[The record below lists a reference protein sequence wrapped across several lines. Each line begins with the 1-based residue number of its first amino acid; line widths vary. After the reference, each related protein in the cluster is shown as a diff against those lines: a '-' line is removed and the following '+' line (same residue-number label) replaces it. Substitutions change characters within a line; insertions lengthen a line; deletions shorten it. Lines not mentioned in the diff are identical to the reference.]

1 MPRLDAVLL
10 CASALLAS
18 ALVISGCGEDT
29 SVIEGTVNIDA
40 SPDSIDAAWTLFG
53 GGETYSGSGDATLR
67 RRKNGDYTI
76 TWIACPGWV
85 TPMSETKTLEA
96 GEEIT
101 FAGAYLLE
109 PAGTGSI
116 VIDPGPDYLDATWDL
131 TGPASF
137 AYGGHG
143 DTAFTAMEA
152 GDYTVDWGEETGWLP
167 PSPDPDTRT
176 LSGGDTL
183 VFEGVYSEDFGIT
196 VPEMIDVPP
205 GSFVMGDGEALCGYE
220 LRNTTL
226 TKAFRLGRF
235 EITNAQYIEALEWA
249 FANAYITASV
259 DHVLDGLDDTMVE
272 LIDLDDPGCEIA
284 YNGGGDFALRDAGY
298 GLNPGHPVIEVTWY
312 GAARYCDWLS
322 LYEGLPRAYD
332 HEGDWACNGGD
343 PYSAEGY
350 RLPTEAEWEYAARFN
365 DQRIYPWGNDSPTC
379 ARANYGDCNDWTVE
393 AGTLPGG
400 VSALGFH
407 NMGGN
412 LSEWCNDW
420 WEVCG
425 IDTSAVTDPAGP
437 ASGVYRL
444 LRGGCWFYTD
454 LADEIRC
461 ARRLHVYPTD
471 SYEYYGFRICRT
483 GGGPT
488 PGW

>member
-1 MPRLDAVLL
+1 MSRTVYLFALAAAALTAAAAV
-10 CASALLAS
+10 
-18 ALVISGCGEDT
+18 SGCGEDT
-29 SVIEGTVNIDA
+29 SAIEGTVRVDA
-40 SPDSIDAAWTLFG
+40 SPDSIDAPWTLTG
-53 GGETYSGSGDATLR
+53 GGETYSGTGDATLC
-67 RRKNGDYTI
+67 RRKNGAYTI
-76 TWIACPGWV
+76 TWIARPGWV
-85 TPMSETKTLEA
+85 TPAGETKTLEA

-101 FAGAYLLE
+101 FLGPYILE
-109 PAGTGSI
+109 PVGTGSI
-116 VIDPGPDYLDATWDL
+116 VLDPDPDHLDAAWIL
-131 TGPASF
+131 TGPASL
-137 AYGGHG
+137 AYDGHG
-143 DTAFTAMEA
+143 DTAFTAMDTGE
-152 GDYTVDWGEETGWLP
+152 YTVDWGQEPGWRP
-167 PSPDPDTRT
+167 PDPDPVTGT

-183 VFEGVYSEDFGIT
+183 IFEGVYSEEFEIA

-220 LRNTTL
+220 LRSTTL
-226 TKAFRLGRF
+226 TRGFRLGMF

-249 FANAYITASV
+249 FRNAHIVASA

-272 LIDLDDPGCEIA
+272 LIDLDDPSCEIA
-284 YNGGGDFALRDAGY
+284 YNGGGDFELRDAGH
-298 GLNPGHPVIEVTWY
+298 GINPDHPVIEVTWY

-332 HEGDWACNGGD
+332 HDGDWACNGGD
-343 PYSAEGY
+343 PYGAEGY
-350 RLPTEAEWEYAARFN
+350 RLPTEAEWEYAARFY
-365 DQRIYPWGNDSPTC
+365 DQRIYPWGNEDPTC
-379 ARANYGDCNDWTVE
+379 ARANFGDCNDWTIEV
-393 AGTLPGG
+393 GTLLDG
-400 VSALGFH
+400 VSAKGFH

-425 IDTSAVTDPAGP
+425 IDTNSITDPTGS
-437 ASGVYRL
+437 ASGDYRL
-444 LRGGCWFYTD
+444 LRGGSWFYTD

-471 SYEYYGFRICRT
+471 SYQYYGFRICRA